1 MTVDSSL
8 SAENIKSSLEK
19 YMYDRFVTIDGL
31 IVHWEGAKD
40 IDTNTVDEWVQPR
53 TLYGAPEFGGW
64 INNSKR
70 GQLRPILL
78 NINIFVRK
86 DSTNNT
92 HRLTE
97 LRDIVANYFNVG
109 QVITLKDYRGTG
121 ASVDS
126 FIVRDVMTDTNFP
139 TGDQLYWQWVYT
151 PVLYLV
157 QGWTV

>member
-53 TLYGAPEFGGW
+53 TLYGAPEFCGW
-64 INNSKR
+64 VHSDKR

-78 NINIFVRK
+78 NINILFVK
-86 DSTNNT
+86 IQQTIP
-92 HRLTE
+92 
-97 LRDIVANYFNVG
+97 IV
-109 QVITLKDYRGTG
+109 
-121 ASVDS
+121 
-126 FIVRDVMTDTNFP
+126 
-139 TGDQLYWQWVYT
+139 
-151 PVLYLV
+151 
-157 QGWTV
+157 